1 MEPWIRRRER
11 ERETRKESEKLEGLK
26 GRWTWDWL
34 CGNGRKMDLIRSECN
49 SVNVGGLELAVQKP
63 VKGGDQDWA
72 WERHLARWLGTR
84 AQRIDFRARRPR
96 EGDTWGTGK
105 DQKEVIAVKIST
117 NTVWPFGLDNK
128 AIMRS
133 FGRTDILGQHK
144 NGRGR
149 AQFSLNRNNGKWI

>member
-1 MEPWIRRRER
+1 MEPWIRRKRER
-11 ERETRKESEKLEGLK
+11 KRDWERVRETWGTKSYL

-63 VKGGDQDWA
+63 EKGGDQDWA

-84 AQRIDFRARRPR
+84 AQRTDFRARRPR

-128 AIMRS
+128 TIMRS
-133 FGRTDILGQHK
+133 FGKIDWVRTRMEGE
-144 NGRGR
+144 
-149 AQFSLNRNNGKWI
+149 